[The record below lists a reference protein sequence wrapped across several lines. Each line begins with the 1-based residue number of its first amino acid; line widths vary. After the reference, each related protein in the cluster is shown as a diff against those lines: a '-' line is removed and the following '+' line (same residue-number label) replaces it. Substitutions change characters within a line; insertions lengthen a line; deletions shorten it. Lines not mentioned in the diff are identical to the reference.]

1 MEGIL
6 VTVGAHEVKVITD
19 VVYTVEVVYSVVDSE
34 VDSETEELV
43 VDVTSPPWVEVGLG
57 DEVGVVVEPDEELD
71 VMLSLVLDSEVVVE
85 DSEVAKNN

>member
-1 MEGIL
+1 VDPLGSLFWVSFISSGGKGNKDEMEDIL
-6 VTVGAHEVKVITD
+6 VTVGAQEVKVITD

-57 DEVGVVVEPDEELD
+57 NEVDVVVEFP
-71 VMLSLVLDSEVVVE
+71 
-85 DSEVAKNN
+85 